1 MNAWLVG
8 AYGPDMGGTAT
19 GVSRLVSRSDGSL
32 AVDPGYALTLESPAF
47 LARGETLYAALEGR
61 GEVAAGDARFDTGG
75 KWPCHIG
82 VYGDTVVVANYFDGT
97 VTVLGGATI
106 QPETGNGPNPAQD
119 GPHAHATVQVAPG
132 VILSADLGADRI
144 VVYSLAEGALN
155 RTGSVALPPGTGPR
169 DFLLN
174 GAYVYILG
182 EHAHTITVAR
192 WTGTE
197 LALISSVPLP
207 GALDTD
213 QASALGIGDGFLYA
227 GLRGSNQVSVLAVSA
242 DGSELVGVTSV
253 SSAGDWPRHLV
264 VDGAVLHVA
273 NQLSDSVAS
282 FALGSDGIP
291 RLIAEPTV
299 TPSPTYLLAD

>member
-1 MNAWLVG
+1 VNAWLVG

-61 GEVAAGDARFDTGG
+61 GEVAAGDARFDTDG

-106 QPETGNGPNPAQD
+106 RPEAGSGPNPAQD

-144 VVYSLAEGALN
+144 VIYSLADGALS

-169 DFLLN
+169 DFLVN
-174 GAYVYILG
+174 GEYLYILG

-192 WTGTE
+192 WTGNE

-213 QASALGIGDGFLYA
+213 QASALGIGNGFLYA
-227 GLRGSNQVSVLAVSA
+227 GLRGSNQVPVLAVSA